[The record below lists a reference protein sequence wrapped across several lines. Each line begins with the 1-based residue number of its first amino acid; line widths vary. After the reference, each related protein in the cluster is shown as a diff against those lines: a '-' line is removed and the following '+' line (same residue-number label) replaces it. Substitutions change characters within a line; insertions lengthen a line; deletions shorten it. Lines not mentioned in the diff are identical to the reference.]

1 MFCDKCGNQLN
12 ENEKVCPNCGNAI
25 EEVQPNVGFTGEQP
39 QNTAFTPQQSQGMP
53 YAQPTQPPKKKVD
66 ILKLLPIISNAIGVV
81 SGILSVIFGIYVKNG
96 NYGTYP
102 YYIADESYGGDAYT
116 GIQNAV
122 AHTTNNVRS
131 VYFLAREGAM
141 FLLIIIGLIAIAAF
155 STKLIDAVK
164 AYKND
169 K

>member
-1 MFCDKCGNQLN
+1 MFCTKCGTQINDN
-12 ENEKVCPNCGNAI
+12 AAICPNCGC
-25 EEVQPNVGFTGEQP
+25 PTG
-39 QNTAFTPQQSQGMP
+39 
-53 YAQPTQPPKKKVD
+53 AQPTAQYQPQPVQQYQQPAQPPKKKVD

-81 SGILSVIFGIYVKNG
+81 SGILSVIFGIYVKND

-102 YYIADESYGGDAYT
+102 YYIAGESYGGDAYT

-122 AHTTNNVRS
+122 AHTANNVRS

-141 FLLIIIGLIAIAAF
+141 FLLIVIGLIAIAAF